1 MSMTEET
8 IHHTWIPVSHALLL
22 GIGLLL
28 GLFGTIYLKGMSYSE
43 QFLYLYNAFLV
54 FGVFLI
60 EVALTFM
67 DMACVYSQKRIK
79 GQVFWVLFRLF
90 LIIPLVLALSAVYYK
105 CPSNWLLLFIIVTIS
120 WLKWEIVHLGNNME
134 KFVISLERLN
144 IVANRL

>member
-1 MSMTEET
+1 MQCVFLRMLT
-8 IHHTWIPVSHALLL
+8 
-22 GIGLLL
+22 
-28 GLFGTIYLKGMSYSE
+28 YSE

-67 DMACVYSQKRIK
+67 DMACVYSRKRIK

-105 CPSNWLLLFIIVTIS
+105 CPSNWLLLFIIVTMS